1 MADLIERREY
11 TPKKFYAGEF
21 PVVNETGTAG
31 GAIALHDLV
40 MSSDGILHSPER
52 HRFELHASGRITEIL
67 LHSGKIAEDH
77 DVVVVVHWE
86 MSAVKKLDHQIVFL
100 LRKLSFLLC
109 HRPQSPHAFSD
120 PFGDRV

>member
-40 MSSDGILHSPER
+40 MSSDAGIVKATTEGIENVVGIAVSTAEAAGDPVVYIMTGEVFADSVGLD
-52 HRFELHASGRITEIL
+52 GITVDEA
-67 LHSGKIAEDH
+67 KA
-77 DVVVVVHWE
+77 
-86 MSAVKKLDHQIVFL
+86 AC
-100 LRKLSFLLC
+100 RKLSIFLK
-109 HRPQSPHAFSD
+109 
-120 PFGDRV
+120 